1 MKLKYL
7 TVLAVGLL
15 LQVSRSWAQELLTL
29 QQAIEFALHSKADA
43 KKSKLDVVNAQNKI
57 DEVRSAALPQITL
70 TAGLTYNPIIQKVAL
85 PGEMLGR
92 PGETILAA
100 FGQKWQSTP
109 TVALNQ
115 QIFNQSVFTGLKAAS
130 TTREFYIINNELTEE
145 QLIEKVAVS
154 YYDVYTSQLNL
165 ATVQTNVDNANKN
178 KKIIEGLYQAGL
190 GKKIDLD
197 RIVVNINNLMAQ
209 KQQLVNALQLKE
221 NALKFAIGMDIT
233 APIVLPKETFE
244 VDAAILMDFADV
256 NSRTE
261 VKLMDKQIE
270 LLELNKKAEIAAY
283 YPTVSLTANYGYT
296 GFGNKVPFFH
306 GRPDAS
312 WSNFSTLGVN
322 VSFPIFNGFKTRS
335 KVRQADV
342 DLKKA
347 EIDLYDTKLSLS
359 MMNENAKAQVKNSLL
374 TVNSNREN
382 VHLANDVLSNTSNNY
397 RNGLATLT
405 ELLEAEQA
413 YADAQNNLNTS
424 LLNYKVAEVQL
435 VKAKGQLK
443 TLVNK

>member
-57 DEVRSAALPQITL
+57 DEVRSAALPQINL
-70 TAGLTYNPIIQKVAL
+70 SAGVTYNAIIQKVAL
-85 PGEMLGR
+85 G
-92 PGETILAA
+92 
-100 FGQKWQSTP
+100 GQVFPMGQPWQSTP
-109 TVALNQ
+109 TLALNQ
-115 QIFNQSVFTGLKAAS
+115 QIFNQSVFTGLKAAN

-209 KQQLVNALQLKE
+209 KQQLVNALELKE

-283 YPTVSLTANYGYT
+283 YPTLSLTANYGYN
-296 GFGNKVPFFH
+296 GFGSKFPIFSNHESV
-306 GRPDAS
+306 R
-312 WSNFSTLGVN
+312 WSSFSAIGVN
-322 VSFPIFNGFKTRS
+322 LAFPIFNGFKTRS

-382 VHLANDVLSNTSNNY
+382 VHLANEVLSNTSNNY